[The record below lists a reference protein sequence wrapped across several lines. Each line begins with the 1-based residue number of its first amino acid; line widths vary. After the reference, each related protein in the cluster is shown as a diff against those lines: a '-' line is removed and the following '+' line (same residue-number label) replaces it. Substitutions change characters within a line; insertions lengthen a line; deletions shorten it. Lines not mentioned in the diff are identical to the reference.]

1 MSPEKK
7 LSDLMDESKF
17 VCLSP
22 ETTVILAS
30 RKMLECHI
38 GAVIVYDKNKTVG
51 IVTERDINYRVVA
64 AQRDPSTTLLSDIMT
79 KNPKTMPPETK
90 VTVALKI
97 MAKNGYRHIPVEVDG
112 NVVGIVS
119 ITDVF
124 TESKKK
130 LGGDIKDIEDFI
142 LGDAFLGSETSH

>member
-1 MSPEKK
+1 MPAEKQ
-7 LSDLMDESKF
+7 LSDLMDDAKF

-30 RKMLECHI
+30 RKMLERHI
-38 GAVIVYDKNKTVG
+38 GAVIVYDNNKMVG

-64 AQRDPSTTLLSDIMT
+64 AQKDPSTTLLSDIMT

-90 VTVALKI
+90 VTAALKI

-142 LGDAFLGSETSH
+142 LGDVFFNSETSH